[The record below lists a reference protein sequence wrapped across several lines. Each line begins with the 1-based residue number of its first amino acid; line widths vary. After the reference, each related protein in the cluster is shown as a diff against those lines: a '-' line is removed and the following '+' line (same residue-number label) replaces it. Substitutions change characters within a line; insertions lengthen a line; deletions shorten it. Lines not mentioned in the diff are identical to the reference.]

1 MKPIFQNK
9 KDFHFLFFV
18 KKQVYKKPEAEARKF
33 VSYKKTTC
41 IDTFFF
47 FKKRKKKEKHKNKY
61 SELRKRSPA
70 CRLDRHGFK
79 RGLEEL

>member
-9 KDFHFLFFV
+9 NDFHFLFII
-18 KKQVYKKPEAEARKF
+18 KKQVYKKHEAEVRKF

-47 FKKRKKKEKHKNKY
+47 SKKARRKKNIKINI
-61 SELRKRSPA
+61 LN
-70 CRLDRHGFK
+70 
-79 RGLEEL
+79 